1 MLTLLT
7 QIHTRLMQGLQHLDF
22 LATLPLRIYLAAVFW
37 VAGTN
42 KIAGFEGTVQW
53 FGNPDWGL
61 GMPFPEL
68 MASLA
73 IAAEVGGAVLLLL
86 GLATRWATLPL
97 IVTMIVAAVSVHWK
111 NGWQAIHDPMSPWP
125 SANLE
130 GAMERLDAAK
140 NLLQEHGHYDW
151 LTETGSFVISNNGVE
166 WAVTYLLMLLALLFL
181 GGGRYLSLDY
191 WIQRR
196 MMKQR

>member
-1 MLTLLT
+1 MLNQLT

-61 GMPFPEL
+61 GMPFPEV

-130 GAMERLDAAK
+130 GAMERLDAAR